1 MLAEMKLD
9 NSEFRDF
16 LSRNSLI
23 FWANLSGFPRNSP
36 IFSSI
41 AYELVIRTVR
51 ARVQKWRG
59 KALREGCRLWGGGI
73 CDVADGGRQADD
85 AFFVKSKVSAVPHRG
100 TRSAVNLAGVDEQCV
115 GRDRKRGV

>member
-59 KALREGCRLWGGGI
+59 KALREGCRLWVGGI
-73 CDVADGGRQADD
+73 CDAADAGRQADD
-85 AFFVKSKVSAVPHRG
+85 ALCEKSKVSAVPPCG
-100 TRSAVNLAGVDEQCV
+100 TRPAVNLAGIDEQRL
-115 GRDRKRGV
+115 GSDGK

>member
-23 FWANLSGFPRNSP
+23 FLADFSGFPRNSP
-36 IFSSI
+36 ILSSI

-51 ARVQKWRG
+51 ARVRKWRG
-59 KALREGCRLWGGGI
+59 KALWEGCRLWVGGI
-73 CDVADGGRQADD
+73 CDAAGAGRQADD
-85 AFFVKSKVSAVPHRG
+85 GLCEKSKVSAVPPCG
-100 TRSAVNLAGVDEQCV
+100 TRPAVNLAGLDEQRL
-115 GRDRKRGV
+115 GSDGK